1 MYTTHTNKISPY
13 DIIHLFHNGEGDMN
27 IKYPRENHISKLK
40 GNMISFFW
48 GGGNYLSL
56 QNVYPIN
63 CL

>member
-48 GGGNYLSL
+48 GGG
-56 QNVYPIN
+56 
-63 CL
+63 